1 MQRMGT
7 AIPKFVETL
16 DPENV
21 RPLNNAEL
29 REVWVKLRSPVTSV
43 TDTHMSLYMAAML
56 ESACDHMQ
64 KRLVRSASSLPPN
77 PAGSSAASGWR
88 WEDIDVLITAMPPF
102 SRLMMYKHIFSTQVR
117 PLRCRLHAMHSLH
130 LNVYVLATCPH
141 SPLFFEDY
149 IGHAKYHA

>member
-29 REVWVKLRSPVTSV
+29 REVWVLLRSPVTSV
-43 TDTHMSLYMAAML
+43 MATHLSVYMAAML
-56 ESACDHMQ
+56 GSACDHMQ
-64 KRLVRSASSLPPN
+64 KRLVRSASSLPPD
-77 PAGSSAASGWR
+77 PAGNSADSGWR

-102 SRLMMYKHIFSTQVR
+102 SRLMMYRHILLSRQVR
-117 PLRCRLHAMHSLH
+117 PLRCRL
-130 LNVYVLATCPH
+130 
-141 SPLFFEDY
+141 
-149 IGHAKYHA
+149 YHTMLVFPPS